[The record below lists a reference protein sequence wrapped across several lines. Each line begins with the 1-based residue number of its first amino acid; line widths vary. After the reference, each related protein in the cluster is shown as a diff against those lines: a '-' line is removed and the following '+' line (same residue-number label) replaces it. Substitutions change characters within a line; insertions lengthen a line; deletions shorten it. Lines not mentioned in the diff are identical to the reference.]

1 MRVLFTIA
9 LLSFGV
15 AQLSEANAGDHYF
28 HHAHRAGMM
37 WVVDKEPGVTIRAYW
52 RAPWRHHHYFP
63 VTGKRPRVG
72 RHENLSARSH
82 VQRAKSFERGWSN
95 EWAFE
100 NERPRLLPVVAP
112 RAPMPKPEL
121 K

>member
-1 MRVLFTIA
+1 MV
-9 LLSFGV
+9 
-15 AQLSEANAGDHYF
+15 
-28 HHAHRAGMM
+28 

-63 VTGKRPRVG
+63 ATGKRPRVG
-72 RHENLSARSH
+72 RHENLSAHSH
-82 VQRAKSFERGWSN
+82 VQRAKTFERGWSN

-100 NERPRLLPVVAP
+100 NERPRILPVA
-112 RAPMPKPEL
+112 APKPEL